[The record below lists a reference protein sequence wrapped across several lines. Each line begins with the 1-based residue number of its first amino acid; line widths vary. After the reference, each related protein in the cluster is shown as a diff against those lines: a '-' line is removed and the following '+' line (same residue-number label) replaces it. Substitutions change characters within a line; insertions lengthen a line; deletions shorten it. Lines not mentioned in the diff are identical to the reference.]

1 MASTDRFGVVNF
13 AKYEGDGKTVRL
25 GRTVTDR
32 TVIAAEGGL
41 EIAGTR
47 TSVGD
52 VDGEEH
58 GRTHRGGQRGRD
70 RGRE

>member
-32 TVIAAEGGL
+32 TVHCG
-41 EIAGTR
+41 
-47 TSVGD
+47 
-52 VDGEEH
+52 
-58 GRTHRGGQRGRD
+58 RGRP
-70 RGRE
+70 